1 MKGGRWS
8 VLQLVLINGAVEF
21 HPALIFLDGGDTPRP
36 AHGALRHH
44 PGIAQHAHPAGALT
58 TQRDGPK
65 QVLSLRLS
73 LLAYLVQN
81 YKY

>member
-65 QVLSLRLS
+65 QVRS
-73 LLAYLVQN
+73 LLLILLALLVQK